1 MSAYI
6 IPNELKVGIDVGSNI
21 HAVAM
26 SDSYGN
32 IVREF
37 EVSHTANGFQEFFTI
52 LEKESHKNNAS
63 ISIAMEGYNGWARP
77 FDSLILQKGYKLFN
91 VNNVKLARF
100 KEIFPGSAKTD
111 KIDARKI
118 LELFTL
124 QEHLPIAKKVLQ
136 EIVPSDN
143 VNIKMKKLT
152 RRRRQLVEEKVAI
165 LNRFNSDLQAT
176 VPDLKAITK
185 SIDNLW
191 FLRFFTL
198 RGDLRELATLR
209 KTSILKVKSIGQLYY
224 TEISKWQKSAT
235 FNDDL
240 DFIAPMLY
248 DDAARMLELK
258 GKITSLEKEIRALI
272 PSSDIARVIDTIPGF
287 STVSSGE
294 LAGEIGTL
302 DRFESE
308 GSLALYIGM
317 TNLDN
322 SSGKK
327 VGTKRNLSTNRHAK
341 RAMITATMKHTQH
354 VEESKQYLE
363 KKISQGKKYQQGI
376 RSIGRHLIR
385 VIWNMI
391 QNDRAYE
398 IREI

>member
-32 IVREF
+32 LIREF
-37 EVSHTANGFQEFFTI
+37 EISHTTSGFEEFFTI
-52 LEKESHKNNAS
+52 LEKESHKNNACV
-63 ISIAMEGYNGWARP
+63 SIAMEGYNGWARP
-77 FDSLILQKGYKLFN
+77 FDSLILEKGYKLFN

-176 VPDLKAITK
+176 VPDLKVITK

-198 RGDLRELATLR
+198 KEDVRELARLR
-209 KTSILKVKSIGQLYY
+209 KTSILKVKSIGSLYY
-224 TEISKWQKSAT
+224 TEISKWQKNAT
-235 FNDDL
+235 FNKDL

-248 DDAARMLELK
+248 DDAARILALK
-258 GKITSLEKEIRALI
+258 GKITALEKEIRSLI
-272 PSSDIARVIDTIPGF
+272 PSSDIAKVIDTIPGF

-302 DRFESE
+302 NRFESE
-308 GSLALYIGM
+308 ASLALYIGM

-398 IREI
+398 IRET